1 MRGVEVKH
9 VRRSDVDPAK
19 VSGAGESAMQ
29 HLTVR
34 MAWHT
39 ITTGTKLDQNDRSES
54 CPLSHH
60 RALIAVEPLERLAD
74 QLGPR
79 QG

>member
-1 MRGVEVKH
+1 
-9 VRRSDVDPAK
+9 
-19 VSGAGESAMQ
+19 MQ